1 MNNDNLS
8 MLIGSEY
15 DSAQRAIY
23 MFNKYKTCNNNKHTN
38 KNNNNKTT
46 TVKYHPYNIYISF
59 MFNLQA
65 SYFNKLYLHDRG
77 ACCILKIE
85 IQLFLK
91 RTCICS
97 QDNHQTTC
105 TMHCTYTCNIHT
117 RIVPK

>member
-1 MNNDNLS
+1 

-15 DSAQRAIY
+15 DRAQRAIY

-91 RTCICS
+91 RTCVFAVRI
-97 QDNHQTTC
+97 TTKRHAQC
-105 TMHCTYTCNIHT
+105 TVHIHV
-117 RIVPK
+117 IS